1 MGWSTIALILGIPVL
16 LVSVAY
22 SAQKLQRS
30 GDRSALSSGG
40 LLGFD
45 ELFHP
50 TAYDARIQW
59 EAEQE
64 IPAPAPTPDRGPG
77 VIEYGSRITIVVH
90 AGATQQSA
98 ETVRRRA
105 TSDCVHGAR
114 CAAHPSRRAC
124 PSEQSTRR
132 GFRLNG
138 AAPRRNV

>member
-77 VIEYGSRITIVVH
+77 VIEFGNRITIEITP
-90 AGATQQSA
+90 ATRVPPEARAHTSPSLSLA
-98 ETVRRRA
+98 SGRARR
-105 TSDCVHGAR
+105 
-114 CAAHPSRRAC
+114 PSRDLCA
-124 PSEQSTRR
+124 SAT
-132 GFRLNG
+132 G
-138 AAPRRNV
+138 